1 MHHAGPFEAFRG
13 TIGLIDGMD
22 VHAERWVVIVRDA
35 DRWLEANRGESI
47 GSATERDLQA
57 WLFTQ
62 GSVRQRNAALVAVQF
77 FLTWAQ
83 ATGLV
88 EHNAAQEIELL

>member
-35 DRWLEANRGESI
+35 DRWLEANRNESI
-47 GSATERDLQA
+47 GSADERDIQA
-57 WLFTQ
+57 FLFTRET
-62 GSVRQRNAALVAVQF
+62 VRQRNAALVALNF
-77 FLTWAQ
+77 FLTWCVDR
-83 ATGLV
+83 GLV
-88 EHNAAQEIELL
+88 EPNAAEELELL